1 MMFKTVHIKC
11 SPWLVIM
18 HTSYDST
25 IYSFITFFLQ
35 VKQYKFSVLTLGAKY
50 CVALFTTHAGSF
62 P

>member
-1 MMFKTVHIKC
+1 MTVQYI
-11 SPWLVIM
+11 LLLL
-18 HTSYDST
+18 
-25 IYSFITFFLQ
+25 FFFLQ

>member
-1 MMFKTVHIKC
+1 MF
-11 SPWLVIM
+11 PRLVIM
-18 HTSYDST
+18 HTYDST
-25 IYSFITFFLQ
+25 VYSFITFFLQ

>member
-11 SPWLVIM
+11 SPSLVIM
-18 HTSYDST
+18 HTYDST
-25 IYSFITFFLQ
+25 VYSFITFFLQ

>member
-11 SPWLVIM
+11 SPRLVIM
-18 HTSYDST
+18 HTYDST
-25 IYSFITFFLQ
+25 VYSFITFFLQ
-35 VKQYKFSVLTLGAKY
+35 VKQYKFTVLTLGAKY

>member
-18 HTSYDST
+18 HTYDST
-25 IYSFITFFLQ
+25 VYSFITFFLQ

-50 CVALFTTHAGSF
+50 CVVLFTTHAGSF

>member
-1 MMFKTVHIKC
+1 
-11 SPWLVIM
+11 M
-18 HTSYDST
+18 HTYDST
-25 IYSFITFFLQ
+25 VYSFITFLLQ

>member
-11 SPWLVIM
+11 SSWLVIM
-18 HTSYDST
+18 HTYDST
-25 IYSFITFFLQ
+25 VYSFITFFLQ

>member
-1 MMFKTVHIKC
+1 MFPLTC
-11 SPWLVIM
+11 DYAYG
-18 HTSYDST
+18 TYDST
-25 IYSFITFFLQ
+25 VYSFITFFLQ

>member
-1 MMFKTVHIKC
+1 MTVQYI
-11 SPWLVIM
+11 LLLL
-18 HTSYDST
+18 
-25 IYSFITFFLQ
+25 FFLQQ